1 MNQGDVFT
9 FLAADNRYKVI
20 ICTSIYKARSP
31 HYCIFA
37 ALTYDNEEI
46 PVIEDAINSGFWG
59 KAVYKGGNFKYPDSQ
74 IQCMWQY
81 HPEIKPYYLGSYGL
95 LIWRKDF
102 LQFKDNMKFVG
113 NLKIINDL
121 DKNVNSSMNASSWLT
136 LQRFFNSE
144 ISKVLTYRSQ
154 KVFEVRSV
162 LCQ

>member
-59 KAVYKGGNFKYPDSQ
+59 KAVYRAVILNIRTLKFNVCGNIIPKLS
-74 IQCMWQY
+74 
-81 HPEIKPYYLGSYGL
+81 
-95 LIWRKDF
+95 LI
-102 LQFKDNMKFVG
+102 
-113 NLKIINDL
+113 I
-121 DKNVNSSMNASSWLT
+121 
-136 LQRFFNSE
+136 
-144 ISKVLTYRSQ
+144 
-154 KVFEVRSV
+154 
-162 LCQ
+162 